1 MAEGIGARLRS
12 ARERSRLTILQ
23 AAERLHV
30 DPDVLEALEADNFAA
45 LGAPVYV
52 KGHLRHYAELVGES
66 AEALLELYSQG
77 TRVPAPDLT
86 HVPKPIPDDTG
97 RFVAPAVIVVVGFAV
112 AGTVWWGLSLSH
124 RHWVISASHPAPFT
138 VSALTPS
145 SPAQTASPTQPAP
158 LTQPVRLALPGG
170 PASRPHAT
178 GSAASAVR
186 SPVVATLPGA
196 VASRSSALG
205 APRGEI
211 DAVFTYSADSW
222 TEVYD
227 ATGRRLLYGL
237 STGPATH
244 KLEGVPPLS
253 VTLGDAGGVTIE
265 VGGRAASISRFVR
278 SDHTAHFLI
287 AADGSVLA
295 APRKKGG

>member
-1 MAEGIGARLRS
+1 MSEGIGARLRS

-52 KGHLRHYAELVGES
+52 KGHLRHYAELVGEP
-66 AEALLELYSQG
+66 ADALFALYSQG
-77 TRVPAPDLT
+77 TQAPAPDLT
-86 HVPKPIPDDTG
+86 RIPKAVPDDGG
-97 RFVAPAVIVVVGFAV
+97 RLVAPAVIVVIGFAV

-124 RHWVISASHPAPFT
+124 HEWSAIGSRPVPVIVGATTPMRQMQPAQMALAGGGASSARATGPVA
-138 VSALTPS
+138 SAAA
-145 SPAQTASPTQPAP
+145 SPAAVLPSPETAQAAKT
-158 LTQPVRLALPGG
+158 V
-170 PASRPHAT
+170 AT
-178 GSAASAVR
+178 GH
-186 SPVVATLPGA
+186 GQM
-196 VASRSSALG
+196 
-205 APRGEI
+205 
-211 DAVFTYSADSW
+211 DAVFTYSAQSW

-244 KLEGVPPLS
+244 KLQGVAPLS
-253 VTLGDAGGVTIE
+253 VMLGDASGVTIE

-278 SDHTAHFLI
+278 PDHTARFLL

-295 APRKKGG
+295 APRKNGG